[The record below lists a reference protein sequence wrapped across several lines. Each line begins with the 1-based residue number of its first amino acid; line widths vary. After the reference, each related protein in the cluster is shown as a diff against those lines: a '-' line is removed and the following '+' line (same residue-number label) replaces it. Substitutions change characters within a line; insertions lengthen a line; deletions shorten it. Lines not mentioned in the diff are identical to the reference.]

1 MNETAHRWFA
11 IASVFCA
18 IAIISNAAFSAGSDR
33 VVDFRPTD
41 STSTEDVSLSW
52 SAPVTREDGD
62 LLSLSELE
70 GYRVYY
76 GTGKDDLN
84 ALVDLNDSAETTY
97 IVTGLSPGIYYFA
110 VTAYDFDG
118 LESGY
123 SEIVSKEVY

>member
-1 MNETAHRWFA
+1 M
-11 IASVFCA
+11 
-18 IAIISNAAFSAGSDR
+18 
-33 VVDFRPTD
+33 
-41 STSTEDVSLSW
+41 
-52 SAPVTREDGD
+52 
-62 LLSLSELE
+62 SLSELE

-76 GTGKDDLN
+76 GTDKDDLN